1 MRLAEGRDAD
11 VSAHVMGGVVQCS
24 MLRAMNPFTLQV
36 SLRGGSISSVLLR
49 L

>member
-11 VSAHVMGGVVQCS
+11 VSAHVMGGVRCP

-36 SLRGGSISSVLLR
+36 SLRGGPISSVLLR